1 MRQQRVAAV
10 EYDEFQQQQDQ
21 RRDEQVLVLLV
32 ELLEADRRKFGL
44 LHLVDRLDDLVE
56 TDRLLRRADVGAA
69 RDVGDSGQH
78 LLVEL

>member
-1 MRQQRVAAV
+1 MRRNASESVAP
-10 EYDEFQQQQDQ
+10 ERQDQ

-78 LLVEL
+78 LFVEL